1 MNKVTVT
8 AIGSYHPCD
17 KITNVFFEDRLETS
31 DQWIRERTGI
41 ETRYFARKDEYT
53 GDLCFNAAL
62 DMKQRYGV
70 DFSDV
75 DMILVATMTADH
87 VVPNVACQMQ
97 DRLGIQS
104 GAGAIDLT
112 TACSGFCYAM
122 TLAKGLIAGGIRRKV
137 LVFGAETM
145 SKIIDFTD
153 RNTCIL
159 FGDGAGAV
167 LVEHSDGENT
177 VFEPVC
183 GTDGSMGK
191 ELYMSLR
198 SNMVNGTEIPV
209 DGFVHQNGRAVY
221 KWALTTLSNGFRELA
236 ARNGLAFEDV
246 DHFIPHSANYRM
258 LEAAFTKLG
267 IPMDKCVESICRY
280 GNTSAASIP
289 LAWSEG
295 VRDGQVK
302 KGDTLLLLGF
312 GAGLT
317 YSGICVKNTL

>member
-1 MNKVTVT
+1 MNKVTVR

-17 KITNVFFEDRLETS
+17 KVGNVFFESRLDTS

-41 ETRYFARKDEYT
+41 ESRYFAGKDEYT
-53 GDLCFNAAL
+53 GDLCYHAAM
-62 DMKQRYGV
+62 DMKDRYGV

-87 VVPNVACQMQ
+87 VVPNVASQLQ
-97 DRLGIQS
+97 DRLGVKA
-104 GAGAIDLT
+104 AGAIDLT

-122 TLAKGLIAGGIRRKV
+122 TLAKGLIASGINHKV

-159 FGDGAGAV
+159 FGDAAGVV
-167 LVEHSDGENT
+167 LMERSEEENT
-177 VFEPVC
+177 VFESVC

-191 ELYMSLR
+191 ELYMSFR
-198 SNMVNGTEIPV
+198 SNVANGAEISA

-221 KWALTTLSNGFRELA
+221 KWAVTTLAQGLQDLA
-236 ARNGLAFEDV
+236 AKNGLTLDDV
-246 DHFIPHSANYRM
+246 TRFIPHSANYRM
-258 LEAAFTKLG
+258 LESVFEKLG
-267 IPMDKCVESICRY
+267 IPMEKCVESICRY
-280 GNTSAASIP
+280 GNTSAASVP

-295 VRDGQVK
+295 VRNGTVK